1 MRSQHAN
8 GGKTESVHPL
18 LSVVLPAAAV
28 FLCGC
33 GQGGEF
39 VPPPPPQVTVQTPTV
54 REVTTY
60 REFTGRTEAV
70 DTVEVRARVKG
81 FLESV
86 DFQPGAKVRAGD
98 PDDESDPGDLL
109 FTIEPEPFVA
119 AVDSASAALAQQV
132 AAQEL
137 AQVTL
142 DRAQTA
148 YDKGA
153 VSEIEMAEK
162 RAQLDAAKAAVD
174 AARAAVETA
183 QIDLSYTKIHAP
195 ISGRISRELVS
206 VGNLVGA
213 GESTLLTTIVQD
225 DPIHAYVNISERD
238 LLKYLAE
245 GRPSR
250 RPKEQRTH
258 VLLQTA
264 DGETYERE
272 GEVDFADNRVDST
285 TGTVQVRA
293 VFPNPDGKLFPGLFV
308 RILAPDETGE
318 QMLVPEV
325 ALLRDLAG
333 AYVLVADDEDI
344 VQRRDVQ
351 LGSRLETERII
362 ASGLEPGDRVIVNGI
377 QRAIPG
383 NPVSAQEAGPPAPPG
398 AAEPRAE
405 TGDEEG
411 GGPAAAEAPK
421 EAARDADDHGE

>member
-18 LSVVLPAAAV
+18 LSAALAGAA
-28 FLCGC
+28 FALCGC
-33 GQGGEF
+33 EKSGEF
-39 VPPPPPQVTVQTPTV
+39 VPPPPPQVTVQPPSV

-86 DFQPGAKVRAGD
+86 DFEPGAKVRAGD
-98 PDDESDPGDLL
+98 PGDESDPGDLL
-109 FTIEPEPFVA
+109 FTIESAPFVA
-119 AVDSASAALAQQV
+119 AVDSARAALAQQV

-162 RAQLDAAKAAVD
+162 RAELDAAKAAVD
-174 AARAAVETA
+174 AAQAALQTA
-183 QIDLSYTKIHAP
+183 EIDLSYTRIYAP

-225 DPIHAYVNISERD
+225 DPIYAYVNISERD
-238 LLKYLAE
+238 LLRYLAE

-250 RPKEQRTH
+250 RPREQRTH

-264 DGETYERE
+264 DGETYKHE

-308 RILAPDETGE
+308 RVLAPDETGE

-351 LGSRLETERII
+351 LGSRIQTERII

-383 NPVSAQEAGPPAPPG
+383 NPVSPQEAGSTVAPAENGAPAP
-398 AAEPRAE
+398 
-405 TGDEEG
+405 
-411 GGPAAAEAPK
+411 AEAP
-421 EAARDADDHGE
+421 EDAARDADDPGE